1 MPSLKLQQHLMGLVR
16 YHHIHPLQL
25 GHDDYYIVVIYIA
38 YFKVIIVNYIYV
50 NVIVW
55 HRCNSMTDARTENFN
70 KKELINLVEQVDLAT
85 TTLNSVRDG
94 LLRGLERLEDWEE
107 RQAR

>member
-1 MPSLKLQQHLMGLVR
+1 
-16 YHHIHPLQL
+16 
-25 GHDDYYIVVIYIA
+25 
-38 YFKVIIVNYIYV
+38 
-50 NVIVW
+50 
-55 HRCNSMTDARTENFN
+55 MTDARTENFN

-85 TTLNSVRDG
+85 TTLNSVRYG